1 MKNKHLKLKF
11 CLLAAILLCT
21 IQITTAQKTNKR
33 ITITG
38 TVTDINN
45 RPVRGAVI
53 FIDNNKTNS
62 ITNIKGH
69 YKAKADAASER
80 ISVLSDQGAASE
92 ASIDGRTVIDFSLE
106 GDLSEGRKES
116 TEQETA
122 ETVSDGY
129 HTMKKKNSTG
139 SVSKINGQNP
149 RYKSYQNIYEMIR
162 GEVSGVRVIGTR
174 IQIIGP
180 SSIGGNDDP
189 LFIVDGVPVDKIE
202 NISPGQVKS
211 IEVLKGAD
219 AAIYGTRSA
228 NGVLIIKL
236 ISAEDRIK
244 K

>member
-1 MKNKHLKLKF
+1 MRFKF
-11 CLLAAILLCT
+11 WLLAIILLFT
-21 IQITTAQKTNKR
+21 VQFSTAQKTNKR
-33 ITITG
+33 IIISG
-38 TVTDINN
+38 TVTDKNN
-45 RPVRGAVI
+45 RPVSGAVI
-53 FIDNNKTNS
+53 FIDNHKTNS
-62 ITNIKGH
+62 ITNNKGLYKIKT
-69 YKAKADAASER
+69 DAAALR
-80 ISVLSDQGAASE
+80 ISVFSDQGAASE

-106 GDLSEGRKES
+106 GDLSES
-116 TEQETA
+116 PEQETA

-129 HTMKKKNSTG
+129 LTIKKKNSTG
-139 SVSKINGQNP
+139 SVSKIDAQNP

-174 IQIIGP
+174 IQIMGP

-202 NISPGQVKS
+202 NISPAQVKS

-236 ISAEDRIK
+236 ISAEDRLRK
-244 K
+244 